1 MAEQH
6 TLTVKVTGDS
16 SQLVAALNRAQEE
29 LAQLDRQSNQTN
41 AGFGTL
47 GTSAGSASGA
57 LGSMSNVM
65 AGIGWGVAISG
76 AIAVGTELY
85 NIGRASQVATN
96 TFNQLQGG
104 AEQASAS
111 LAMLQEATSFTV
123 PDTTLMSISNL
134 YTQMGLATDPTE
146 VARLAEMGAT
156 LGQAMGSSAEEAMR
170 TFSFLLSNQSIEL
183 LDTFGISSGKVR
195 ERIEELQKANGDL
208 ARDQAFVT
216 AVLEEGALAM
226 ERLGDATEQN
236 ISAVGQLTTRFQN
249 LMAEMGKPV
258 ASAVE
263 NVAGGIEG
271 FLSKKDFTAD
281 IARQVESL
289 YGQGQLNLNFGVL
302 GISTS
307 DVVYYAEQVANRV
320 YESGSATKA
329 LVDIQT
335 LLNTEYQNGNRDL
348 ENQVVILEALVDLK
362 RQELVQQQSVNQ
374 LQSLAIAERQEQQR
388 QTDALIMLSLT
399 STDAY
404 ASAINRLKDLSSGL
418 VPVDEIENAE
428 SLARNLTHQIDD
440 LLSRDENNPTLKTL
454 ETMKGQLEGIV
465 ESARRAYDEMGL
477 ATALGLGLDPSQ
489 QLTSDILARA
499 GIGGRQAEYLTG
511 ERTQLS
517 ELFDINIT
525 PLLEG
530 VQAQFGEDEAARLG
544 DRIAKLL
551 KEGIE
556 GGLQNNPTDLIQ
568 FVMSNAGYSLDSSG
582 DARSVVVQA
591 GETLSGIAQR
601 EGVTVELLAEINKLA
616 NPNMI
621 LTGSELVVEVGA
633 RITRVLPFTPE
644 DEEYLTQSTLDM
656 IYGGQPM
663 TDENDK
669 PITPLS
675 PIRDDALET
684 LATSQ
689 EIVTTLEELQPPELT
704 PARMGLVSGDVADV
718 GSLEVVNMID
728 AKLKEISGKIYKVN
742 MTVELDARIRTGA
755 GFKIIPITMAEIQSD
770 LRAASNIIRTPL
782 GQ

>member
-16 SQLVAALNRAQEE
+16 SQLVAALNRAQAE

-195 ERIEELQKANGDL
+195 ERIEELRKANGDL

-428 SLARNLTHQIDD
+428 SLARNLTHQIDE

-454 ETMKGQLEGIV
+454 ETMKGQLEGIA

-477 ATALGLGLDPSQ
+477 ATALGLGLPPEQ
-489 QLTSDILARA
+489 RLTADILKMA
-499 GIGGRQAEYLTG
+499 GIEGRQAEYLTG
-511 ERTQLS
+511 QRTQLS
-517 ELFDINIT
+517 EMFESSVL
-525 PLLEG
+525 PLLQGIET
-530 VQAQFGEDEAARLG
+530 QFGEDEAARVG
-544 DRIAKLL
+544 DFIAQLM
-551 KEGIE
+551 KEGIARGFESNPVQLMEFILGNVDYRYDE
-556 GGLQNNPTDLIQ
+556 GQ
-568 FVMSNAGYSLDSSG
+568 
-582 DARSVVVQA
+582 ARSVVVQA
-591 GETLSGIAQR
+591 GDTLTAIAQR
-601 EGVTVELLAEINKLA
+601 EGVSVQFLAEINKLED
-616 NPNMI
+616 PNMI

-770 LRAASNIIRTPL
+770 LRAASNILRTPL